1 MQRPQHH
8 STKKLQKDY
17 TKARQMS
24 CNPASKILHFP
35 MHVEGIDVCL
45 NLYHVR
51 QRMTYAS
58 SPTILGV

>member
-1 MQRPQHH
+1 
-8 STKKLQKDY
+8 
-17 TKARQMS
+17 MS

-35 MHVEGIDVCL
+35 MYVEGIDVCL